1 MASNYLDKYKY
12 KYNQIQNSMYKKFRI
27 LNSGKFSRFK
37 SSNPVKSN
45 NYQYFPI
52 ESDNSKLQGRTIYL
66 ATQDDQNDN
75 KDNDKYENIRT
86 EPNIKSYITTKK
98 KLLIE
103 DKNYIAQRTIYFSY
117 FRKYN
122 YTLSR
127 RSLGHNKKQIYIS
140 DTKIYD
146 INKSFIEMN
155 REINNNIHKVNNHNL
170 NIFNIIEAKQV
181 NIIENENEGDN
192 DTNRISTYIKK
203 RTSNQYLSKR
213 DDIQEEDNIYNRKVK
228 SKIINR
234 FNDIQRKNNNE
245 EILNINPINDNKA
258 TNIEETQ
265 KEPISKNSSLN
276 EYYNITTAK
285 NILNLN
291 KSLDETPKNKSL
303 LYKSLDGNIFDNLN
317 NSKIMEKKFLDGI
330 KNPQRKISLLK
341 AMDRYNRFKF
351 RGKFNIN
358 LKNKKIDNN
367 NNVDNNNNN
376 EENNI
381 KEEKDNFDIKT
392 DIKITEDYNINNE
405 SDNNK
410 NNENNM
416 YIEDDENK
424 ITDIKEDDNENENEF
439 SFNSELRKNE
449 KKNHLGQIVANENKK
464 EEEDNN
470 KNNANIN
477 YEVKEDKEEKEEI
490 QKEENIN
497 EKNNMNIFNENK
509 IEIENNQENENSN
522 FRVKIIDDNKESNIE
537 ENNDNLKEKIINEQ
551 NQDEQE
557 EQEQE
562 QEQEIIIKEEKDK
575 IIKPEINISIDKK
588 ENSNSKKEKIIP
600 EINISIDNKDP
611 NQENKS
617 DANNNNNS
625 SNNIIN
631 NSINI
636 NINNN
641 DSSNKNDIREQK
653 QYMQLNNIK
662 YKNNLKPGYFIRK
675 VVREEHYYIDE
686 NGKEKILQ
694 VKQEFIN
701 NEDKKKMKTKNP
713 HKKRYINTSNK
724 INENSNKKIDE
735 NNLKNNN
742 EQNKEIKN
750 ETKDKNN
757 EHFEGNNNIID
768 ISTRKENKEIEIDI
782 DSFSNKG
789 LENRPENI
797 VEKKNEFNDSSIN
810 DNLSSASGPVTYPN
824 NNYNNYFKML
834 EKNNY
839 VNYNKIKE
847 NTGIYRRRDKEN
859 NIINRTNIQP
869 EQNIIT
875 INRSK
880 NFETKTHLIKP
891 RTTKEYLSNL
901 QLKSSDIKTISTIK
915 SLNDSFKKE
924 DKPNINKININIKPK
939 INTSNNYIKVNKVDK
954 LKSINTETY
963 HKINLN
969 LNKYSLYNNNTLNS
983 ERKRRQ
989 SSKNHAYHEINL
1001 TTTKNNNLLTSN
1013 SLSQYFNEGNNELN
1027 TSTNTNKNSLNTN
1040 ISERNYIQRYTVNTN
1055 KILDDIN
1062 NNDTIRLTRF
1072 HRNKNIRK
1080 EMNNSLNKDHH
1091 RFYESKSI
1099 KKRNNHNILN
1109 QYSISK
1115 NSEDSY
1121 KKEYKSKKI
1130 ESINKR
1136 DKGYFYSNYDLNNNN
1151 NSKTAKKINRTTTY
1165 YH

>member
-37 SSNPVKSN
+37 NSNPVKSN

-52 ESDNSKLQGRTIYL
+52 ESDNSKFQGRTIYL

-75 KDNDKYENIRT
+75 KDNDNYENMRT
-86 EPNIKSYITTKK
+86 EPNNKSYITSNK

-103 DKNYIAQRTIYFSY
+103 DRNYIAQRTIYFTY

-127 RSLGHNKKQIYIS
+127 RSLGSNKKQIYIS

-146 INKSFIEMN
+146 INKSFNEIN
-155 REINNNIHKVNNHNL
+155 REINNKKNQLDNHNL
-170 NIFNIIEAKQV
+170 NIFNVIEAKQE
-181 NIIENENEGDN
+181 NDIENENEEYN
-192 DTNRISTYIKK
+192 DINRISTYIKK
-203 RTSNQYLSKR
+203 RTSNQYLAKR
-213 DDIQEEDNIYNRKVK
+213 DDIQEENNIYSRRVR
-228 SKIINR
+228 SKIINK
-234 FNDIQRKNNNE
+234 FNDIQRKNNKE
-245 EILNINPINDNKA
+245 EILNKDHVNDNKI

-276 EYYNITTAK
+276 EYYNITTAN

-291 KSLDETPKNKSL
+291 KSLDEVPRNKSL
-303 LYKSLDGNIFDNLN
+303 LYKSLEGNIFDNLN

-330 KNPQRKISLLK
+330 KNQQRKISLLK

-358 LKNKKIDNN
+358 LKNKKIENNDNIDNN
-367 NNVDNNNNN
+367 EKNTGKD
-376 EENNI
+376 I
-381 KEEKDNFDIKT
+381 KEEKENFDIKT
-392 DIKITEDYNINNE
+392 DIKINEDYNINNE
-405 SDNNK
+405 NDND
-410 NNENNM
+410 ENNM
-416 YIEDDENK
+416 NTQTEENK
-424 ITDIKEDDNENENEF
+424 ITDIKEDDNENENENEF
-439 SFNSELRKNE
+439 SFNSELRKND
-449 KKNHLGQIVANENKK
+449 KKNHLEQIVANENKQK
-464 EEEDNN
+464 KEDNN
-470 KNNANIN
+470 NNININ
-477 YEVKEDKEEKEEI
+477 YEEKKDIEEKEEI
-490 QKEENIN
+490 NKEENLID
-497 EKNNMNIFNENK
+497 KNNINITNENN
-509 IEIENNQENENSN
+509 IDIENNQENQNSN
-522 FRVKIIDDNKESNIE
+522 SKEKNNVIDNENNIE
-537 ENNDNLKEKIINEQ
+537 ENNDDLKEKNINEQ
-551 NQDEQE
+551 KQEEQE
-557 EQEQE
+557 EQEQKK
-562 QEQEIIIKEEKDK
+562 EQEIIIKEEKEK
-575 IIKPEINISIDKK
+575 IIKPEINISIDNK

-600 EINISIDNKDP
+600 EINISIDNKEP

-617 DANNNNNS
+617 DQNNNNNS

-641 DSSNKNDIREQK
+641 DSFNKNEIRDQK

-675 VVREEHYYIDE
+675 VVREEHYYVDE

-713 HKKRYINTSNK
+713 HKKRYINVSNK
-724 INENSNKKIDE
+724 INENSNIKKDE

-742 EQNKEIKN
+742 EQKKEIN
-750 ETKDKNN
+750 TEIKDKNN
-757 EHFEGNNNIID
+757 ESFEGNNNIID
-768 ISTRKENKEIEIDI
+768 ISTRKENKDI
-782 DSFSNKG
+782 DTFSNKD

-797 VEKKNEFNDSSIN
+797 AEKKNEFNDSSIN
-810 DNLSSASGPVTYPN
+810 DNLSSASGPITYPN

-839 VNYNKIKE
+839 VIFNKIKE

-859 NIINRTNIQP
+859 NVVNISNIQP
-869 EQNIIT
+869 DQNIIT

-880 NFETKTHLIKP
+880 NLETKTHLIKP
-891 RTTKEYLSNL
+891 QTTKDYLSNL

-939 INTSNNYIKVNKVDK
+939 INTSNNYIKVNKADK
-954 LKSINTETY
+954 LKNINTETY

-969 LNKYSLYNNNTLNS
+969 LNKYSLYNTNTINT

-1013 SLSQYFNEGNNELN
+1013 SLSQYFNEGNDELN
-1027 TSTNTNKNSLNTN
+1027 TSTNTNKNSMNTN
-1040 ISERNYIQRYTVNTN
+1040 ISERNHIQRYTVNTN
-1055 KILDDIN
+1055 RISDDIN
-1062 NNDTIRLTRF
+1062 YKDTIRLTRF
-1072 HRNKNIRK
+1072 HRNTNIRK

-1099 KKRNNHNILN
+1099 KKRNNHNILS

-1115 NSEDSY
+1115 NSEDSD

-1136 DKGYFYSNYDLNNNN
+1136 DKKYFYSNYDLNNNN
-1151 NSKTAKKINRTTTY
+1151 NSKTAKKSNRTTTY

>member
-234 FNDIQRKNNNE
+234 FNDIQRKNNKE

-470 KNNANIN
+470 KNNVNIN

-497 EKNNMNIFNENK
+497 EKNNMNIFN
-509 IEIENNQENENSN
+509 
-522 FRVKIIDDNKESNIE
+522 
-537 ENNDNLKEKIINEQ
+537 
-551 NQDEQE
+551 
-557 EQEQE
+557 
-562 QEQEIIIKEEKDK
+562 
-575 IIKPEINISIDKK
+575 
-588 ENSNSKKEKIIP
+588 
-600 EINISIDNKDP
+600 
-611 NQENKS
+611 
-617 DANNNNNS
+617 
-625 SNNIIN
+625 
-631 NSINI
+631 
-636 NINNN
+636 
-641 DSSNKNDIREQK
+641 
-653 QYMQLNNIK
+653 
-662 YKNNLKPGYFIRK
+662 
-675 VVREEHYYIDE
+675 
-686 NGKEKILQ
+686 
-694 VKQEFIN
+694 
-701 NEDKKKMKTKNP
+701 
-713 HKKRYINTSNK
+713 
-724 INENSNKKIDE
+724 
-735 NNLKNNN
+735 
-742 EQNKEIKN
+742 
-750 ETKDKNN
+750 
-757 EHFEGNNNIID
+757 
-768 ISTRKENKEIEIDI
+768 
-782 DSFSNKG
+782 
-789 LENRPENI
+789 
-797 VEKKNEFNDSSIN
+797 
-810 DNLSSASGPVTYPN
+810 
-824 NNYNNYFKML
+824 
-834 EKNNY
+834 
-839 VNYNKIKE
+839 
-847 NTGIYRRRDKEN
+847 
-859 NIINRTNIQP
+859 
-869 EQNIIT
+869 
-875 INRSK
+875 
-880 NFETKTHLIKP
+880 
-891 RTTKEYLSNL
+891 
-901 QLKSSDIKTISTIK
+901 
-915 SLNDSFKKE
+915 
-924 DKPNINKININIKPK
+924 
-939 INTSNNYIKVNKVDK
+939 
-954 LKSINTETY
+954 
-963 HKINLN
+963 
-969 LNKYSLYNNNTLNS
+969 
-983 ERKRRQ
+983 
-989 SSKNHAYHEINL
+989 
-1001 TTTKNNNLLTSN
+1001 
-1013 SLSQYFNEGNNELN
+1013 
-1027 TSTNTNKNSLNTN
+1027 
-1040 ISERNYIQRYTVNTN
+1040 
-1055 KILDDIN
+1055 
-1062 NNDTIRLTRF
+1062 
-1072 HRNKNIRK
+1072 
-1080 EMNNSLNKDHH
+1080 
-1091 RFYESKSI
+1091 
-1099 KKRNNHNILN
+1099 
-1109 QYSISK
+1109 
-1115 NSEDSY
+1115 
-1121 KKEYKSKKI
+1121 
-1130 ESINKR
+1130 
-1136 DKGYFYSNYDLNNNN
+1136 
-1151 NSKTAKKINRTTTY
+1151 
-1165 YH
+1165 